1 MTDKI
6 KAETKYKWRCGI
18 EILLEYIPQ
27 IVGAVDGCQQAANEA
42 RNYVFTLARG
52 MAKHGVDQPLKMLMR
67 HEGVKE
73 IGRDE
78 TLRDRALPGVD
89 EEHSGSDASS
99 GSS

>member
-1 MTDKI
+1 
-6 KAETKYKWRCGI
+6 
-18 EILLEYIPQ
+18 
-27 IVGAVDGCQQAANEA
+27 
-42 RNYVFTLARG
+42 

-73 IGRDE
+73 IGRDG